1 MVYFKTVNPS
11 RYHSGMF
18 IKNSQIGFFWLLFKK
33 CFHLSE
39 IWKWNILHFRFLI
52 ENVEN
57 FHGNNPKWV
66 KMPLAIKSQIFMHL
80 LPYSLLNL
88 VQKWWLLW
96 GFRDFTLDL
105 SILNPWESMHPISG
119 KDDSAWVPGTLSGSK
134 KEFAVPRVMHIKVR
148 LP

>member
-33 CFHLSE
+33 RFHLSE

-57 FHGNNPKWV
+57 FHGNNPK
-66 KMPLAIKSQIFMHL
+66 
-80 LPYSLLNL
+80 
-88 VQKWWLLW
+88 
-96 GFRDFTLDL
+96 
-105 SILNPWESMHPISG
+105 
-119 KDDSAWVPGTLSGSK
+119 
-134 KEFAVPRVMHIKVR
+134 
-148 LP
+148 